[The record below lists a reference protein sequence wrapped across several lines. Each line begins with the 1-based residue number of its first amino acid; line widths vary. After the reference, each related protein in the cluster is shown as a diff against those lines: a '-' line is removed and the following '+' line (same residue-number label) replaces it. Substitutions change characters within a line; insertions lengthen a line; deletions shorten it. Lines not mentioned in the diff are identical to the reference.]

1 MSGFDNDIL
10 GDRRRALEDQFF
22 ADQDKK
28 LLEKMRKELHALEE
42 KKKLTHVS
50 GIVEEKVLGDLL
62 SVGVRAETLAA
73 VRLIPMIETAWS
85 DGSITAE
92 ERREILKL
100 AHENGMQA
108 GTAAHD
114 LLEKWLER
122 RPLGQVFESWKEYVV
137 ELHKVMPRESFQKLR
152 DQALERCRAVAGAS
166 GGFMGLGR
174 ISNAEADKIDE
185 IVRALSGY

>member
-1 MSGFDNDIL
+1 MSGYENEIL

-22 ADQDKK
+22 AEQDKK
-28 LLEKMRKELHALEE
+28 LLDKMRKELRDLEE

-50 GIVEEKVLGDLL
+50 GIVEEKVLGDLM

-100 AHENGMQA
+100 AHENGMQV

-122 RPLGQVFESWKEYVV
+122 RPLGQVFASWKEYVI
-137 ELHKVMPRESFQKLR
+137 ELGKVMPQESFAQLR

-166 GGFMGLGR
+166 GGFMGLGK
-174 ISNAEADKIDE
+174 ISNAEQAKLDE
-185 IVRALSGY
+185 IARVLGK

>member
-1 MSGFDNDIL
+1 MSGYENEIL

-22 ADQDKK
+22 AEQDKK
-28 LLEKMRKELHALEE
+28 LLDKMRKELHDLEE

-100 AHENGMQA
+100 AHENGMQT
-108 GTAAHD
+108 GTAAYD

-122 RPLGQVFESWKEYVV
+122 RPLGQVFASWKEYVI
-137 ELHKVMPRESFQKLR
+137 ELGKVMPKESFAQLR
-152 DQALERCRAVAGAS
+152 EQALERCRAVAGAS
-166 GGFMGLGR
+166 GGFMGLGK
-174 ISNAEADKIDE
+174 ISNAEQAKIDE
-185 IVRALSGY
+185 IARMLGK